1 MKNTVE
7 NMLHFYSQLR
17 KLYINEFTRRFQNE
31 NFSPNEL
38 DLMLFLHNNPSIN
51 TASQL
56 CTCLNVSKALIC
68 RSVDSLSHRE
78 LLTTQPDLHDRRV
91 QRLHLTEKAD
101 PVIRKLLSAHETLNA
116 EILKDISPEDLRQM
130 ERTMDRILELFQE
143 KEKGD

>member
-1 MKNTVE
+1 MQRTME
-7 NMLHFYSQLR
+7 AMLGYFNQIRQVYA
-17 KLYINEFTRRFQNE
+17 NELNKKVAQE
-31 NFSPNEL
+31 KFSPNEMSVL
-38 DLMLFLHNNPSIN
+38 ILLSNNKTIN

-91 QRLHLTEKAD
+91 QHLHLTEKAD